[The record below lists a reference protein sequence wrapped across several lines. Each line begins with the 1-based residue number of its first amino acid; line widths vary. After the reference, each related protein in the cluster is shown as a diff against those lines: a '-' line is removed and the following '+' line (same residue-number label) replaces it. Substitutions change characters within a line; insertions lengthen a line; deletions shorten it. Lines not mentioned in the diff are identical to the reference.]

1 MADQKFQPQST
12 SQTDTDLF
20 VKGMTKDPNAS
31 LTGQQN
37 WTHARNAINN
47 SKDGDVGSIGNEPAN
62 LSCVTIP
69 YTIIGTIYLYGDKWV
84 IFSTDDISSEIGMFD
99 DSTCTYET
107 IVNDPCLSFNRLHLV
122 TGASKENFDCSWQIY
137 WDDGNNPSRT
147 LNLDRIPWVLR
158 ESSPPGADCV
168 TYEIDPPQRLNCEW
182 IRLAPLVDVPCVVV
196 NKNKDGG
203 QLRNGAYQA
212 FIAYVVNEQKVG
224 DFIGISNIQTLFDH
238 EDTSGSIDINVTN
251 LDKEFKFYMLVIVS
265 NNGGQM
271 QAKQVGLYST
281 EQTRIGLDYI
291 DQKLPSVPLATIPL
305 RNPAYEKSDKMYIV
319 NDYLIRQGPYEN
331 FDFNY
336 QPLAN
341 QIDTHW
347 LSVQYPADYYANGGN
362 KPTFMRDEQYAFFIR
377 FVYNTGER
385 SQSYHIPGRAPD
397 STTEAGTYGVPS
409 ERTGLVLGTNVL
421 SAGEPFWRVYNTAT
435 VNTGLP
441 GAAINDTTDDGGLI
455 VSKGKMG
462 YWESSEMYPATDPV
476 RWAELCGEHIRHH
489 KFPDELT
496 DPNGLTQ
503 RNSNDSQSIY
513 VLGVEFDNIAWP
525 TFNDGVTPIPNL
537 VGYEILVGAR
547 EGNKSI
553 IAKGLLRNMRQYNV
567 DADGEGSPN
576 INGLIPNFP
585 FNQVVGNTAEDC
597 DPYHFQ
603 SCTVT
608 NDSGSF
614 YGNIFS
620 RRDFYTFHSPET
632 SFNHVYLNPFELRSY
647 GVNSGTSVGRFYKS
661 EKHPGVKLLRNFS
674 AIVAAIIGAGYAI
687 QQMRGERIIKQK
699 EAKVTSTGKDP
710 GPVTDGQNNRRD
722 NIQNNP
728 SNITQTPYTTSYN
741 GGTYSTPNFLG
752 IFGEGTV
759 YSGLSYTV
767 TPTPLVQAQYTDN
780 YQGTQDTVNSWNHGF
795 AGAIDHTQ
803 EKGQTDSPNNEYYTT
818 TADQATAGQTADDS
832 VGGTQAGTVQGQSA
846 EGTTVTYPTVTTGVP
861 GSTAAE
867 VGGVIPLDREG
878 QMTFS
883 PLNPVASPG
892 GQEERYMDD
901 SRMGQEQVARS
912 TPGSVGPE
920 KSVEHRGSRH
930 KSLPSLIELAQGIMS
945 FLTLMSDGGQVIID
959 LIYNMSSYQQ
969 HAIKY
974 NGHGLYRETH
984 QPSGSKYNV
993 TNVFRD
999 RVDKARYV
1007 ADSFQNIDANWK
1019 VNNLF
1024 RPKTV
1029 VIKTEDAG
1037 LTRPDQWGG
1046 APTDT
1051 SRFTL
1056 SGAVPNF
1063 DGSTDMASCVATISA
1078 HYGALKVNFD
1088 NQYGQLD
1095 GIRQVP
1101 IRGCIDYFDPNYDSN
1116 TNIINPNTT
1125 QRYTTQPLFGGDCY
1139 IARYTEK
1146 VIKPFFWDFLYEQPD
1161 GFPYNYKLRQNSPC
1175 PRFWFNSE
1183 KYDMSNFV
1191 APLINLTFDFGG
1203 SPFGS
1208 GGPLP
1213 STFYNLDRSSF
1224 DIQDNDAGGGQGGG
1238 LGLGGLFVHKRGY
1251 IYTHCNGVN
1260 DIFVESELN
1269 MAHRDWED
1277 RDGERHYDWLENT
1290 DVKGLF
1296 DAKII
1301 KEGNFYKY
1309 DPSLSKSKL
1318 FSQLISFGTI
1328 QPRDYNPIISEFCYV
1343 HYPKRLIYS
1352 MQAQKEAKMDFWRIF
1367 LPNNYKDF
1375 KNQVNV
1381 IKPISKN
1388 GAIIFFPHLSPQ
1400 MFQGVDQLTT
1410 DLNTKITIGDGGLF
1424 TSIPQTN
1431 VTNADLP
1438 HEYGSCESA
1447 RSVINTPSGLFY
1459 ISQAQGKVFQY
1470 GGGGITNI
1478 ANNGMKQWFN
1488 KYLPSRLLASFPDIE
1503 KLDEV
1508 IDNPVTGVG
1517 CQSVYDPNY
1526 DIVYFCKRDY
1536 EPIHRECM
1544 RYEEGV
1550 GFIYDEALCS
1560 GEDTTE
1566 LGNQYECEDGYD
1578 LVFSTDPEVLQA
1590 VGDWISNGA
1599 WVCECNEITYVENEF
1614 QPGEDTYQGGYVT
1627 PDPEPCPLDIMIS
1640 VDASDSLV
1648 GNSNQEEMEEILLA
1662 LLGHKKE
1669 GGIYVPDLDNPAFL
1683 PGIQDGTIRVGF
1695 FAWGADEINPGYE
1708 AGANGR
1714 IWTTDDITSNEE
1726 SGSGAPV
1733 RLNLTDDINNSLL
1746 PWIAAYKLFINS
1758 TTSNNTNHAVALWE
1772 GLDML
1777 YNPGWDVTDNDDSSQ
1792 NIIAPSYEF
1801 ARKDVNKVLIF
1812 ITDGASNSGQSPSS
1826 GFPLADGSTTL
1837 DNYNPYVPFQ
1847 RSLRP
1852 RLSYPGTTKDEQRA
1866 IYNGAS
1872 GGSGQCKDSGAWGG
1886 CGSDSGIMGWQINGF
1901 VQSDDWDMDA
1911 KAYWMPL
1918 KGLDA
1923 GYVSRA
1929 RCTNDLD
1936 LYYPVDPDVSI
1947 VIPTNDADLIDD
1959 LLNNTASAEII
1970 DSASW
1975 YDDDGNTQTGKLYT
1989 TPVMGDSWAPYSQC
2003 EAGPYG
2009 ILDHTDPTCP
2019 GCFNTGSDLANW
2031 WNNFVI
2037 GDINGQNAAATDGRL
2052 VIYKE
2057 DDLVNHWGSLT
2068 VFPIFLKNQ
2077 TPGAAV
2083 TNAEIDYIKEYAS
2096 HPKNINHATG
2106 YFDSDSIRT
2115 IVDTITSQ
2123 LCPPPEPVWDPYSI
2137 FIPGVDQVID
2147 GICPPNTTWIEDVA
2161 PIGVTGYGG
2170 INCICDDVQLATNIG
2185 EGFHVELDDTEYFRD
2200 LSWTVSYDPK
2210 IQGWISFHDWH
2221 PELTMPSLKHFL
2233 TTKTRLSDTPTCPEG
2248 YFFEETGEN
2257 EGQCCQ
2263 DEQVTQDSVNTLEYG
2278 EFDYTP
2284 GIPGGWTGDTDAQ
2297 EITVNNGN
2305 FEVGPD
2311 DTVGGGYLP
2320 APWVKCTTP
2329 DENPSN
2335 PCGMNNYMKRC
2346 ADVSPCNCT
2355 QYYFDAS
2362 EVAGSQTPD
2371 TLPFTNCLNSEWG
2384 EWDNFPAYSGN
2395 NYIGMVYRYLSGGAW
2410 CDPNEGE
2417 SMNIYEPP
2425 AIWQEGISQEMSTPM
2440 VGGATYNTTLAIAVP
2455 DNNINELGDSY
2466 TSQGIQIWGGF
2477 GNCACEDNV
2486 STHQS
2491 EMLWESGLIQNVNA
2505 QYEREW
2511 VVHNV
2516 VMNPTNNFTHLHIR
2530 IYTEENQ
2537 TNSVGSANHKEY
2549 IVIDDFA
2556 PNGIN
2561 PDMGE
2566 YIDPVAAICECE
2578 DGFEMVD
2585 GQGNPTD
2592 VCREENQCVRVNCE
2606 CREYLGVEAS
2616 SQTGEC
2622 DTLEEYM
2629 GLETNSFPITCF
2641 YDLQNCVEANWE
2653 VGGIWKHNVRCD
2665 LFANYYTYQYPWEIE
2680 LVSSMGQTVEMLRSV
2695 EYQLEVFDYITTY
2708 AKDDLGNDI
2717 LDQPLN
2723 LNCEDRYQ
2731 ELTYNFNEAIIYNQ
2745 EQISGLLK
2753 LSMQPTDP
2761 PLITSYPI
2769 IGGADIEILYDKV
2782 EQQFRFNQFWDITN
2796 DRNVAE
2802 TQFITQMNGYIR
2814 DLNQANMDYSKPELQ
2829 RKKFRNYYNKV
2840 LLRRMPIEAGYDQ
2853 HGIMRYEP
2861 ENKKMLL
2868 KLVNTKLNHSFR

>member
-37 WTHARNAINN
+37 WTHARNLINN
-47 SKDGDVGSIGNEPAN
+47 SKDGDVGTVGNEPAN
-62 LSCVTIP
+62 LSCITVP
-69 YTIIGTIYLYGDKWV
+69 YTIIGTIYLYGDKWI

-107 IVNDPCLSFNRLHLV
+107 VVNDPCLSFNRLHLV

-158 ESSPPGADCV
+158 ESSPEGADCV

-182 IRLAPLVDVPCVVV
+182 IRLAPLVDIPCVVV

-212 FIAYVVNEQKVG
+212 FVAYVVNEQKVG

-347 LSVQYPADYYANGGN
+347 LSVQYPADYYHSGGN

-409 ERTGLVLGTNVL
+409 ERSELVLGTNVL
-421 SAGEPFWRVYNTAT
+421 SNNEPFWRVYNTAT

-441 GAAINDTTDDGGLI
+441 GAAINDTTDDGGVI

-476 RWAELCGEHIRHH
+476 RWAELCGEYIRHH

-553 IAKGLLRNMRQYNV
+553 IAKGLLRNMRRYNV

-585 FNQVVGNTAEDC
+585 FNDLDT

-608 NDSGSF
+608 NDSGNL
-614 YGNIFS
+614 YGPNFS

-632 SFNHVYLNPFELRSY
+632 SFNHVYLNPFEVRSY

-722 NIQNNP
+722 SLQNNP

-832 VGGTQAGTVQGQSA
+832 VAGTQAGVVQGTSA
-846 EGTTVTYPTVTTGVP
+846 EGTPVNYPTVTTGVP

-867 VGGVIPLDREG
+867 VGGVIPIDREG

-912 TPGSVGPE
+912 TPGSEGPE

-974 NGHGLYRETH
+974 NGHGLYRTTH

-1056 SGAVPNF
+1056 SGAHPNF

-1116 TNIINPNTT
+1116 VNIINPNTT

-1175 PRFWFNSE
+1175 PRYWFNSE

-1213 STFYNLDRSSF
+1213 SSFYNLDRSSF
-1224 DIQDNDAGGGQGGG
+1224 DIADNDGGGGQGGG

-1251 IYTHCNGVN
+1251 IYTHCNGIN

-1352 MQAQKEAKMDFWRIF
+1352 MQAQKEAKMDFWRVF

-1488 KYLPSRLLASFPDIE
+1488 KYLPSRLLASFPEIE

-1508 IDNPVTGVG
+1508 IDNPVTGAG

-1526 DIVYFCKRDY
+1526 DIVYFCKRDF

-1560 GEDTTE
+1560 GEDITD
-1566 LGNQYECEDGYD
+1566 LGNQYECEEGFD
-1578 LVFSTDPEVLQA
+1578 LVYSTDPQVLQA
-1590 VGDWISNGA
+1590 VGDFISDGA
-1599 WVCECNEITYVENEF
+1599 WVCQCNEITYVDNEF
-1614 QPGEDTYQGGYVT
+1614 QPGEDIYQGGYVT

-1669 GGIYVPDLDNPAFL
+1669 GGIYVPDPDNPAFL

-1695 FAWGADEINPGYE
+1695 FAWGADEINPGYDQ
-1708 AGANGR
+1708 GANGR
-1714 IWTTDDITSNEE
+1714 IWTTDDIVSNEV
-1726 SGSGAPV
+1726 SGSGAPI
-1733 RLNLTDDINNSLL
+1733 RLNLTDDINGTLL

-1792 NIIAPSYEF
+1792 NIIAPSYEY
-1801 ARKDVNKVLIF
+1801 ARKDTDKVLIF

-1837 DNYNPYVPFQ
+1837 DNYSPYVPFQ

-1872 GGSGQCKDSGAWGG
+1872 GGSGQCKDAGAWGG
-1886 CGSDSGIMGWQINGF
+1886 CGDDSGIMGWQINGF
-1901 VQSDDWDMDA
+1901 VQSNDWDLDA

-1936 LYYPVDPDVSI
+1936 LYYPVDSDVSI
-1947 VIPTNDADLIDD
+1947 VIPTNDADLIND

-1989 TPVMGDSWAPYSQC
+1989 TPVMGDSWAPYAEC
-2003 EAGPYG
+2003 EGGPYG

-2037 GDINGQNAAATDGRL
+2037 GDVNGQNGAASDGRL

-2077 TPGAAV
+2077 SPGAGV
-2083 TNAEIDYIKEYAS
+2083 TDAEIDYIKEYAS

-2137 FIPGVDQVID
+2137 LIPGVDQVID
-2147 GICPPNTTWIEDVA
+2147 GICPPNTTWIGDVTPLA
-2161 PIGVTGYGG
+2161 GGYGG
-2170 INCICDDVQLATNIG
+2170 INCLCNDVVAATNIG
-2185 EGFHVELDDTEYFRD
+2185 EGFHVELDDPEYFRD
-2200 LSWTVSYDPK
+2200 VSWTVSYDPK
-2210 IQGWISFHDWH
+2210 IQGWLSFHDWH

-2263 DEQVTQDSVNTLEYG
+2263 DEQYTQDSVNTLEYG
-2278 EFDYTP
+2278 EFNYTP

-2297 EITVNNGN
+2297 QITVLNGD

-2311 DTVGGGYLP
+2311 DKVGAGYTP
-2320 APWVKCTTP
+2320 GPWVSCTTP
-2329 DENPSN
+2329 IENPGN
-2335 PCGMNNYMKRC
+2335 PCGNDNYMKRY
-2346 ADVSPCNCT
+2346 ADETPCSLSTYFYDSSPIEG
-2355 QYYFDAS
+2355 A
-2362 EVAGSQTPD
+2362 QTPD
-2371 TLPFTNCLNSEWG
+2371 TLPFTNCLGTEWG

-2395 NYIGMVYRYLSGGAW
+2395 NYIGFSYRYYSGGYY
-2410 CDPNEGE
+2410 CNPDVGE
-2417 SMNIYEPP
+2417 SMGISTIPG
-2425 AIWQEGISQEMSTPM
+2425 IWQEGISQEMSTPM
-2440 VGGATYNTTLAIAVP
+2440 VGGVTYNTTLAIAVP

-2491 EMLWESGLIQNVNA
+2491 EMLWESGLIQNVSA

-2556 PNGIN
+2556 PNSIN

-2566 YIDPVAAICECE
+2566 YINPVAAICECE

-2629 GLETNSFPITCF
+2629 GLETNAFPITCF
-2641 YDLQNCVEANWE
+2641 YDLQNCVEANYE

-2695 EYQLEVFDYITTY
+2695 EYQLEVFDYITNY
-2708 AKDDLGNDI
+2708 AKDATGNDI

-2796 DRNVAE
+2796 DRNVPE

-2814 DLNQANMDYSKPELQ
+2814 DLNQANMDYSKAELQ